1 MKLLYYVK
9 LTKMERIKFNLRGT
23 LIEVPNDFFDQYK
36 HTLIYQL
43 VHSHSKVDNN
53 IYINKCP
60 KTIKNHIGYKTRI
73 VFNIFIIYERYNF
86 FKGFWTFVYIN
97 IVINFRMRMN

>member
-60 KTIKNHIGYKTRI
+60 KTFKKIVSFVNNEYIKYNPSLISDM
-73 VFNIFIIYERYNF
+73 IFY
-86 FKGFWTFVYIN
+86 GFWTFVDIN